1 MTIIHVHELYSNQ
14 VVEITANSISDCL
27 WAYARHNAW
36 DLKELEKTHKQ
47 TYRKPYIDSN
57 LQKVTFS
64 FATEQLTLER
74 LNGSNVW
81 LAIWGDMDV

>member
-36 DLKELEKTHKQ
+36 DLKEL
-47 TYRKPYIDSN
+47 
-57 LQKVTFS
+57 
-64 FATEQLTLER
+64 TLER

-81 LAIWGDMDV
+81 LAIWEDMDV